1 MRAPARTGC
10 KRVVRRPASFPF
22 LTLPDP
28 RACVPAGGLDCSV
41 LQWRHLAERARGS
54 GAADVLHA
62 RAAPRAVLSDPDEEA
77 ERQAAERERE
87 RRAGEALESVRW
99 LKQDQLAGPRAFEPP
114 PPPYCCPYPCPYCT
128 LTRRAPRQVQAR
140 QVAH

>member
-114 PPPYCCPYPCPYCT
+114 PPPYCCPYPCP
-128 LTRRAPRQVQAR
+128 
-140 QVAH
+140 

>member
-1 MRAPARTGC
+1 M
-10 KRVVRRPASFPF
+10 
-22 LTLPDP
+22 
-28 RACVPAGGLDCSV
+28 